1 MAKIEISILKGA
13 NGLQFGSDA
22 ASVHKMFGNDFK
34 NYEEKEL
41 TTSDKDFLM
50 KVAERMSEISGRPV
64 TDYTKYIEEDNEF
77 DHDPCDYYSFACIDY
92 DDNKKFSAISIYSDQ
107 KTKLI
112 VDGKDCSSFDL
123 QTLLSLADDFV
134 EEENKT
140 SYTSYTKQI
149 GIWCPDADG
158 RVECILFG
166 KPDYYQ
172 NN

>member
-1 MAKIEISILKGA
+1 MVKIEISVLNSA
-13 NGLQFGSDA
+13 NGLNFGSDKDA
-22 ASVHKMFGNDFK
+22 VHKVFGDNFK
-34 NYEEKEL
+34 NYEDKEL
-41 TTSDKDFLM
+41 SPESIDYLM
-50 KVAERMSEISGRPV
+50 KTAQEFAEMSGRPV
-64 TDYTKYIEEDNEF
+64 TDFTKYITEDNEF
-77 DHDPCDYYSFACIDY
+77 DHDPCDYYPFACIDY

-134 EEENKT
+134 EEEDKT

-166 KPDYYQ
+166 KPNYYQ
-172 NN
+172 E